1 MKGKTVIF
9 LFIGKFCLK
18 FLSGN
23 MYCHSFCFVCL
34 SRKTEHIFCILAQ
47 SKPLLS
53 CCYHS
58 SFWAYHF
65 QTASIFQTGYLCGCI
80 FRFRDVP
87 VTQTVLPFLEGTVVD
102 IISVCKHFL
111 CGVFFDF
118 FISGLFNAYIG
129 KVHCCCRSSI
139 SQIKFQTSVGIIGT
153 CHLKH
158 ISICRFLCFQVY
170 RNIFVLWN
178 GRWVCGRNANSSFK
192 AQQAKSGFTEDL
204 LHLNTLGFRS
214 EALPSIA
221 SVA

>member
-34 SRKTEHIFCILAQ
+34 SRKTEHIFCILTQ

-158 ISICRFLCFQVY
+158 ISICRFLCSKFHFCILPIP
-170 RNIFVLWN
+170 RIIMIRSGNICNHCTRLI
-178 GRWVCGRNANSSFK
+178 RI
-192 AQQAKSGFTEDL
+192 
-204 LHLNTLGFRS
+204 
-214 EALPSIA
+214 SIKGYFICSA
-221 SVA
+221 FL